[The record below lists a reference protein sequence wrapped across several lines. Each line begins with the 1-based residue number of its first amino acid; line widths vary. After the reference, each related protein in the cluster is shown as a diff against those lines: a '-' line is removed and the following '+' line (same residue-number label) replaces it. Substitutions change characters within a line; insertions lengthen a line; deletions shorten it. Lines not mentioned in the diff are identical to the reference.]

1 MRREVRRRGDGRHLC
16 GRAPAGLLR
25 DLELRQGAGGAA
37 TAAVDN
43 GRVFPAVMWLRGY
56 LQKLFKF
63 KRYKTNAVF
72 HSMTEPSAAPAAS
85 ATGEISDAASASDW
99 RPSAIATN
107 GANDVLS

>member
-1 MRREVRRRGDGRHLC
+1 MS
-16 GRAPAGLLR
+16 
-25 DLELRQGAGGAA
+25 
-37 TAAVDN
+37 
-43 GRVFPAVMWLRGY
+43 VFPSECGCGHIC
-56 LQKLFKF
+56 KNCSKF

-72 HSMTEPSAAPAAS
+72 HSMTAPIAAPAAS